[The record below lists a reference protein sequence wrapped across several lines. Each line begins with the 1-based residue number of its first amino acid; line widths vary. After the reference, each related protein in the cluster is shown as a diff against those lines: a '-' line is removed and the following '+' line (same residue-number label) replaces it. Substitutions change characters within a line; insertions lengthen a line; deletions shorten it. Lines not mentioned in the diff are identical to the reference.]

1 MSQCLFAYIYLS
13 ICLSFHCVSTYLSI
27 AYRPIFPS
35 INLSIYLSIDRSIY
49 LSIYFTICHFFR
61 LSIDL
66 SFFLSSDLCIYVS
79 IYLSAIYLWICL
91 PNLFIHLSIYP
102 SIYLSICL
110 SIHFTLQTPH
120 LTLGTKRPTLHFTFS
135 ILNTTSENHTLQ
147 TLQSTPCTLHPPV
160 ATLRTPDAN
169 STFHMPTSALYTL
182 QHHTHT
188 QRKSARWH
196 KVPNKYG
203 KVGQG

>member
-1 MSQCLFAYIYLS
+1 MTMSVCLYVAMSLCLYLS
-13 ICLSFHCVSTYLSI
+13 IDLSIFPLRIDLSFHCVSTHLSI
-27 AYRPIFPS
+27 HQF
-35 INLSIYLSIDRSIY
+35 IY

-66 SFFLSSDLCIYVS
+66 SFFLSIDLCIYVS
-79 IYLSAIYLWICL
+79 IYLSAIYLSICL
-91 PNLFIHLSIYP
+91 PNLSIHLSIDPSIHLSIYR
-102 SIYLSICL
+102 SIYL

-182 QHHTHT
+182 QHHTLA
-188 QRKSARWH
+188 KS
-196 KVPNKYG
+196 
-203 KVGQG
+203 